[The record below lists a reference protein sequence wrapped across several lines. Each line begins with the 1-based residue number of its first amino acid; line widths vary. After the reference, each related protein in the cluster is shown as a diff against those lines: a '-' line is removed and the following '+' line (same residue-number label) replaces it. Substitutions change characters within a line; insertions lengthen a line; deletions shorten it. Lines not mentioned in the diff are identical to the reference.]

1 MSGQI
6 KKIAIVG
13 RDLDAWMTAF
23 FLKSILDKSRNM
35 YEITLIDVGTEL
47 TAHDIYAVLPS
58 YKMLH
63 TTLAANEEKLR
74 KTARAQLYFGQ
85 RFTGWNPGLPD
96 FFHAYDQP
104 GINFNGIDFFQYW
117 MKATLNGMKLPLE
130 DFSLG
135 VAAAKHRRFVA
146 DAESGLSHVAHGYH
160 LSAHEYVDAIAR
172 AAIDVGVKR
181 VAGQLKTVNR
191 DNEKIVSVEL
201 QDGAV
206 IEADFFIDASG
217 PESILISALSDDN
230 FESWDHWFRCDRMI
244 TSSSGPLSPFPAFSQ
259 ITAFSS
265 GWCGLYPL
273 SNRTAI
279 QALYSSRDT
288 EFVKVVEEVKTSLG
302 ADISG
307 GIERKIKCGMLKRPW
322 IGNCLAI
329 GGAAAVL
336 EPLDALQQH
345 SLVIS
350 MVMLRQLFP
359 NSNEYGNE
367 TKIYNDKMYSFIAN
381 LRNFQLA
388 HYTLNSR
395 SEPFWVACR
404 SVEPPRVLAEKLA
417 LFKDSGYLSIREDET
432 FQEENWTSIFSGH
445 GLKPDSYSPLVD
457 NMKEEELL
465 KNFQKILGI
474 IKKRIVSS
482 PLID

>member
-1 MSGQI
+1 
-6 KKIAIVG
+6 
-13 RDLDAWMTAF
+13 
-23 FLKSILDKSRNM
+23 
-35 YEITLIDVGTEL
+35 
-47 TAHDIYAVLPS
+47 
-58 YKMLH
+58 
-63 TTLAANEEKLR
+63 
-74 KTARAQLYFGQ
+74 
-85 RFTGWNPGLPD
+85 
-96 FFHAYDQP
+96 
-104 GINFNGIDFFQYW
+104 

-146 DAESGLSHVAHGYH
+146 DADESGFSHVAYGYH
-160 LSAHEYVDAIAR
+160 LSAYEYVNAIAR
-172 AAIDVGVKR
+172 AAIEVGVKR
-181 VAGQLKTVNR
+181 IDGQFKTVNR

-201 QDGAV
+201 QDGTV
-206 IEADFFIDASG
+206 VEADFYIDASG
-217 PESILISALSDDN
+217 PEAILISALSDNNFDNN

-244 TSSSGPLSPFPAFSQ
+244 TASSGPLSPTPAFSQ

-307 GIERKIKCGMLKRPW
+307 GIERKIKCGMLKRAW

-329 GGAAAVL
+329 GSAAAVL

-350 MVMLRQLFP
+350 MVMLKQLFP
-359 NSNEYGNE
+359 NSDEYGNE

-395 SEPFWVACR
+395 PEPFWVACR
-404 SVEPPRVLAEKLA
+404 RVESPACWRKKWRCLRIAVTYQFVKMKHFRRKTGQVYSAVMDCRLSPIA
-417 LFKDSGYLSIREDET
+417 LL
-432 FQEENWTSIFSGH
+432 
-445 GLKPDSYSPLVD
+445 
-457 NMKEEELL
+457 
-465 KNFQKILGI
+465 
-474 IKKRIVSS
+474 
-482 PLID
+482 